1 MMNIFLILS
10 IIFVTSYLLV
20 SIWDF
25 LDEEDDTAREE
36 QALAEFLQRRQ
47 EIQEAYLIAQKELFK
62 QRKF

>member
-1 MMNIFLILS
+1 MNIFLILS
-10 IIFVTSYLLV
+10 IIFVTSYLLL

-25 LDEEDDTAREE
+25 LDEEDDTALEE

-62 QRKF
+62 RRKF

>member
-1 MMNIFLILS
+1 MNTFLILS
-10 IIFVTSYLLV
+10 IIFATSYLLL

-25 LDEEDDTAREE
+25 LDEEDDTALEE

-62 QRKF
+62 RRKF

>member
-1 MMNIFLILS
+1 MMNIFLIFS
-10 IIFVTSYLLV
+10 IIFVLLL
-20 SIWDF
+20 SIWDC
-25 LDEEDDTAREE
+25 LDEEDNTAPEE

>member
-1 MMNIFLILS
+1 MNIFLILS

-25 LDEEDDTAREE
+25 LDEEDDTTPEE

-47 EIQEAYLIAQKELFK
+47 EIQEAYLVAQKELFK
-62 QRKF
+62 RRKF